1 MGKGVLTA
9 AAGVLVLALIAG
21 GCRTFTSPARSRKVN
36 DSVTWIDYDATRRGT
51 VIVKM
56 ADGRYRV
63 LSEPAPDVAMGVVS
77 EFVGKAS
84 YEGISGEASAK
95 VTETIAELGKRTET
109 IMFLRESMFR
119 LNEMQ
124 STAELESAEVVRLY
138 ERVLDAALA
147 LAKAEQLRA
156 AENVDPAVAEAIL
169 AEVTNSTPASRALR
183 DELDALLPMPVK
195 ADVVPDQTFANLEAY
210 AEYLVR
216 NDPEFAGQSV
226 SGIRARRGG
235 MLRKLVTKLRAAKA
249 E

>member
-119 LNEMQ
+119 L
-124 STAELESAEVVRLY
+124 
-138 ERVLDAALA
+138 
-147 LAKAEQLRA
+147 K
-156 AENVDPAVAEAIL
+156 
-169 AEVTNSTPASRALR
+169 
-183 DELDALLPMPVK
+183 
-195 ADVVPDQTFANLEAY
+195 
-210 AEYLVR
+210 
-216 NDPEFAGQSV
+216 
-226 SGIRARRGG
+226 
-235 MLRKLVTKLRAAKA
+235 
-249 E
+249 

>member
-1 MGKGVLTA
+1 LLLVVALA
-9 AAGVLVLALIAG
+9 A

-51 VIVKM
+51 VIVKT
-56 ADGRYRV
+56 ADGKFRV

-84 YEGISGEASAK
+84 YQGISGEASAK

-119 LNEMQ
+119 LNELQ
-124 STAELESAEVVRLY
+124 SVAEITSDEAVRLY
-138 ERVLDAALA
+138 EKVLEAALA

-156 AENVDPAVAEAIL
+156 AENVEPAVAEAIIGGITS
-169 AEVTNSTPASRALR
+169 ADTVPLR
-183 DELDALLPMPVK
+183 DELDALLPAPVK
-195 ADVVPDQTFANLEAY
+195 PNTVSGQNFSKLEQY

-226 SGIRARRGG
+226 AGIRARGG
-235 MLRKLVTKLRAAKA
+235 DLLRKLIEKLRAAKA
-249 E
+249 